1 MAASAAV
8 SGAVFG
14 AAMTTAGFHDGS
26 LIVAQMK
33 LQSWHMLQAFMVA
46 TASSAIIYCLVERRL
61 HLVIPPRPA
70 SSLGIFA
77 SHDGNVIGGALLGV
91 GIVLS
96 GSCPGA
102 LFAQLAAGG
111 RTACFTLAGAVA
123 GAVIWA
129 GKAGE
134 LVRRRQQKSDP
145 GLGMQGPHLSRAK
158 GLLLLETTCL
168 AVLAL
173 SVSLAPSI
181 PGGRVNG
188 AVAGLV
194 IGIAQLVSLLA
205 RRSMLGACGPY
216 REAGA
221 LLRRLICGSRLDTKP
236 GDDGSK
242 MAFGLGA
249 VAGAWLLLRA
259 APSLVADAV
268 FEAPPLFAT
277 VGGFLMVVGA
287 ALAGGCT
294 SGHGISG
301 ISLLSA
307 SSIVT
312 MASVFAAGTTVAALT
327 Y

>member
-1 MAASAAV
+1 MA
-8 SGAVFG
+8 
-14 AAMTTAGFHDGS
+14 TAGFHDGS

-33 LQSWHMLQAFMVA
+33 LQNWHMLQAFMVA
-46 TASSAIIYCLVERRL
+46 TASSAIIYCLVERQL
-61 HLVIPPRPA
+61 HVVIPPRPA

-77 SHDGNVIGGALLGV
+77 SHDGNIIGGALLGA
-91 GIVLS
+91 GIALS

-111 RTACFTLAGAVA
+111 STACFTFAGAVA
-123 GAVIWA
+123 GALVWT
-129 GKAGE
+129 GNAGE
-134 LVRRRQQKSDP
+134 LVRRRQQKPDP
-145 GLGMQGPHLSRAK
+145 GLDVQGPHLSRAK
-158 GLLLLETTCL
+158 RLLLLETTCL
-168 AVLAL
+168 AVLVL
-173 SVSLAPSI
+173 TVSLAPSI

-188 AVAGLV
+188 TVAGLS
-194 IGIAQLVSLLA
+194 IGIAQLVSLLT
-205 RRSMLGACGPY
+205 RRSMLGASGPY
-216 REAGA
+216 REAGDF
-221 LLRRLICGSRLDTKP
+221 LRRLTGGSRLEAKP

-259 APSLVADAV
+259 VPSLTVDAV
-268 FEAPPLFAT
+268 FEAPPLVAT
-277 VGGFLMVVGA
+277 AGGFLMVVGA

-312 MASVFAAGTTVAALT
+312 MASVFAAGTTVAALA